1 MSGVELLIFA
11 LSLTACAAGLFLLFT
26 AWKNRNSPI
35 SLSGGW
41 ALLLLAMVLSFI
53 ANSDRGVAQVS
64 VIAMMLV
71 SVFFI
76 YIMTAGLPSLDFE
89 KSRRKV
95 EVEPENPAA
104 TGLKVLGSLWTFIV
118 TGPLAG
124 MIALFAGAT
133 VFRFIMPEDGNPITA
148 GVICIILSATLWA
161 VLSTFLLIEK
171 SPIRRTLY
179 AVGAVI
185 VTGATAFI

>member
-11 LSLTACAAGLFLLFT
+11 LSLAASAAGLFLLFT

>member
-1 MSGVELLIFA
+1 
-11 LSLTACAAGLFLLFT
+11 
-26 AWKNRNSPI
+26 
-35 SLSGGW
+35 
-41 ALLLLAMVLSFI
+41 
-53 ANSDRGVAQVS
+53 
-64 VIAMMLV
+64 
-71 SVFFI
+71 
-76 YIMTAGLPSLDFE
+76 
-89 KSRRKV
+89 
-95 EVEPENPAA
+95 
-104 TGLKVLGSLWTFIV
+104 
-118 TGPLAG
+118 